1 MGKIQKEIL
10 CLLKESQSDV
20 RGSFS
25 SQEFESKIPH
35 EMRWKM
41 WDVITDNSGN
51 TCLYWVTQQYYSKEQ
66 LEQFKKVLSDLYGDV
81 FDCAFVIVRDDSTYD
96 FNEDSA
102 SGRGDFITLGG
113 SVNESVLTE
122 KINKDNI
129 EINDKIRKSL
139 RSKSVAR
146 ANEPE
151 FAKHGIKVS
160 YDQSQGTTLVG
171 PNGKNLYDDRNN
183 VYGPTKPG
191 FSNTHRK
198 HDDLDDRI
206 LKNAQDGLRDAQ
218 IELKQLEVLDKD
230 DIIRKYHDMSTD
242 EALAKHQKDIENA
255 KENIE
260 YYEDRVES
268 YAKRADD
275 TLKSEKNARR
285 SGHTN
290 GLSYSSQEISKTPNY
305 REDKS
310 TADKVDYLNYLTK
323 KDTGY
328 RDDSRF
334 SNRKKFNPADTMNK
348 RLNKYKELKGNEDR
362 AKSDLDFDKRYYG
375 VKSDE
380 DLKKQAEEIRA
391 KAEKD
396 IEDARKQNDEN
407 KSNISKSE
415 ERLKTAQQNI
425 KDYMA
430 QVRNERNNKNKTN

>member
-35 EMRWKM
+35 EMRWKE
-41 WDVITDNSGN
+41 WDVVTDNSGN

-81 FDCAFVIVRDDSTYD
+81 FNCAFVIVRDDSTYD
-96 FNEDSA
+96 FYEDST

-146 ANEPE
+146 KNEPE
-151 FAKHGIKVS
+151 LSKHGLSVD
-160 YDQSQGTTLVG
+160 YGYPQGTVITG
-171 PNGKNLYDDRNN
+171 PNGKRLSDDKNTI
-183 VYGPTKPG
+183 YGPSVPG
-191 FSNTHRK
+191 FSGTHTK
-198 HDDLDDRI
+198 HDDWDDRRVKEYTDYK
-206 LKNAQDGLRDAQ
+206 KNAELK
-218 IELKQLEVLDKD
+218 LKQLEVMDRD
-230 DIIRKYHDMSTD
+230 DIIRKYNTLSTD
-242 EALAKHQKDIENA
+242 EALAKHQE
-255 KENIE
+255 EL
-260 YYEDRVES
+260 
-268 YAKRADD
+268 KRAKMDID
-275 TLKSEKNARR
+275 YYGSKVSDYSKRASKNLEREKDNRR
-285 SGHTN
+285 SGHEY
-290 GLSYSSQEISKTPNY
+290 GYARGDKEISK
-305 REDKS
+305 KSS

-323 KDTGY
+323 KNTGY
-328 RDDSRF
+328 RDNGTYGSSR
-334 SNRKKFNPADTMNK
+334 KFDPATTMNK
-348 RLNKYKELKGNEDR
+348 KINDYNELKHAEQR
-362 AKSDLDFDKRYYG
+362 AQDDLDFNRKYYG

-380 DLKKQAEEIRA
+380 DLEKQASDIRA

-407 KSNISKSE
+407 KSKTANSE
-415 ERLKTAQQNI
+415 ERVKTAQQNI

-430 QVRNERNNKNKTN
+430 KMRAERNKK